1 MNSRYSFTDLFS
13 KEVDKDKDTRVIV
26 SSVVIPQIQ
35 RPYAQ
40 GRTDEVSTYI
50 RNTFLDEIFESLSK
64 DEEEIFDL
72 NFIYG
77 VIKPIN
83 KEYKLELLDGQ
94 QRLTTLFLLYWYIA
108 NAELDLNREE
118 SLFVRR
124 KCLSKFTYETR
135 ATSTVFCQKLAYYK
149 VDFGEKRPKE
159 VIRNA
164 KWYFKSF
171 DRDSTISAML
181 TMLDAIHERYTKL
194 EKKSLFGRL
203 QNLQFYVKS
212 LGLFNLSEDLYIKMN
227 ARGLQLSPFE
237 NFKADLTNF
246 VSSEKYEPFCEM
258 VSLYKK
264 GADVRVPFHFNFSVK
279 LDAKWVDI
287 FWRNGNGAADYDASY
302 MSFFSR
308 FFACKYIVSS
318 KDDVSDR
325 DMRADETIRF
335 FYTNADERIGKNEY
349 WGFKAFEALLS
360 KHPKYV
366 VTLSKVLDVLH
377 QYDCKST
384 EKVLYKNMLP
394 VWEKKPDSDG
404 DDFYCN
410 TSVRM
415 SHVRLIALS
424 ALIEFVEAM
433 DDFDVTTFEQ
443 WMRVVWNVIENTNID
458 SLTPVSSLV
467 RKFSMIIRFVADK
480 MKEGDSFYGAL
491 SLYSSKER
499 ESRAVLEEVEKAR
512 RIAEDESWEDVWKS
526 VEKHPFFRGMVT
538 FFYSTGM
545 SQECYL
551 QNAEMAK
558 GMFDA
563 NGISKDYRDEHILIR
578 AIVSRFNTWDDINER
593 YITENAE
600 THKHLKNILA
610 SNEKVRSML
619 TDVTSKGSK
628 DEVIAALQSYIDKAD
643 KPQWPYAED
652 GGKEALDI
660 AMKRLRH
667 DAKLY
672 DLAAREESN
681 YGCFRIYWAY
691 GHITFAVPRRWYAR
705 IIIDT
710 ERTEMANS
718 LCRDYGFVVCDEN
731 MKRMYEK
738 FGDCLDSLRLKADRA
753 ACQVRLEFERWHE
766 LRIFLQCETPEY
778 AKQLLETFM
787 KRRTSEESEYFKEN
801 KLVEGSANCIQ
812 LLPSTHYSTMAKSY
826 EEICRKVKEIFK
838 VIP

>member
-1 MNSRYSFTDLFS
+1 MDSRYSFTDLFS
-13 KEVDKDKDTRVIV
+13 KEVDKDRDTRVKV

-77 VIKPIN
+77 VIKPN
-83 KEYKLELLDGQ
+83 NDKYKMELLDGQ
-94 QRLTTLFLLYWYIA
+94 QRLTTLFLLYWYIT
-108 NAELDLNREE
+108 NAELDWEE

-124 KCLSKFTYETR
+124 ECLSKFTYETR

-149 VDFGEKRPKE
+149 VELGEKRPKE

-212 LGLFNLSEDLYIKMN
+212 LGMFNLSEDLYIKMN

-264 GADVRVPFHFNFSVK
+264 GADVQVPFHFNFSVK

-287 FWRNGNGAADYDASY
+287 FWRNGNGAVDYDASY

-325 DMRADETIRF
+325 DMRTDETIRF

-349 WGFKAFEALLS
+349 WGFKAFEALLG
-360 KHPKYV
+360 KHPEYV

-377 QYDCKST
+377 QFDCKST
-384 EKVLYKNMLP
+384 EKVIYKNMLP
-394 VWEKKPDSDG
+394 VWEKKSDSDG

-433 DDFDVTTFEQ
+433 DDFDVTTFER

-458 SLTPVSSLV
+458 NLTPVSSLV
-467 RKFSMIIRFVADK
+467 RKFSMIIRFVAGK

-491 SLYSSKER
+491 SLYSSEER
-499 ESRAVLEEVEKAR
+499 ESRAVIEEVEKAR
-512 RIAEDESWEDVWKS
+512 RIAEDENWEDVWKG
-526 VEKHPFFRGMVT
+526 VEKHPFFKGMVT
-538 FFYSTGM
+538 FFYSVGM
-545 SQECYL
+545 SQENYL

-558 GMFDA
+558 GMFDV
-563 NGISKDYRDEHILIR
+563 NGISEDYRDEHILIR

-600 THKHLKNILA
+600 TNKHLKNILA

-619 TDVTSKGSK
+619 ADVTSKGGK
-628 DEVIAALQSYIDKAD
+628 DEVKAALQSYIDKAD
-643 KPQWPYAED
+643 DPQWPYVGDKE
-652 GGKEALDI
+652 KEALGI

-667 DAKLY
+667 DAKMY
-672 DLAAREESN
+672 DLAFKEEQSK
-681 YGCFRIYWAY
+681 GCFHIYWFC
-691 GHITFAVPRRWYAR
+691 GHINFAVPRKWYAR

-710 ERTEMANS
+710 ERAEMAGS
-718 LCRDYGFVVCDEN
+718 LCKDYAFCFSDDN
-731 MKRMYEK
+731 QKKTYEQY
-738 FGDCLDSLRLKADRA
+738 GDCLGLGIMVEADRA
-753 ACQVRLEFERWHE
+753 ACQVRLEFERYHE

-778 AKQLLETFM
+778 AEKLLNT
-787 KRRTSEESEYFKEN
+787 FKES
-801 KLVEGSANCIQ
+801 KLVEWSANCIQ
-812 LLPSTHYSTMAKSY
+812 LPSLYYSTKAKTY
-826 EEICRKVKEIFK
+826 KEICRKVDEIFK